1 MNISSILLQQFRQ
14 KSLYA
19 ILLLIKVQSSA
30 IPSCIVYSP
39 LVQFPF
45 VRVGVSKV
53 PLPEGQQGTPVL
65 GRGKPLGVS
74 CTQYITSRYNL
85 FCRNTAGFVYVRCYV
100 SSESGKLIAETLSA
114 L

>member
-39 LVQFPF
+39 LVQFPL
-45 VRVGVSKV
+45 S
-53 PLPEGQQGTPVL
+53 
-65 GRGKPLGVS
+65 
-74 CTQYITSRYNL
+74 
-85 FCRNTAGFVYVRCYV
+85 A
-100 SSESGKLIAETLSA
+100 SESVRYHYRRGNREPPFSAEETHWA
-114 L
+114 